1 MLGPDENGDDSDEDD
16 DDDDD
21 EVGDPN
27 PSSSIS
33 MPEDDEDEL
42 EDDEDEVV
50 DAMEV
55 SEDEDDEDDDDE
67 DLILLLDHLVHQPV
81 VPGGKAIFVALG
93 ILLAATDGVEPRRV
107 ALIELL
113 EQLKSFNESLVVRLA
128 KPAELGRASKI
139 TVIAIMACILD
150 IFLIATKLFSP
161 SAWRTR
167 ISLFHQAITKDQ
179 SIQDALKRLQS
190 LINMD
195 MRAIAT
201 ETQATVE
208 EIHAAIA
215 AIKKSHGV
223 GMSEL
228 EAMKEE
234 LDRFL
239 ERDRQRSTAANTSR
253 LLGMLDRVASADI
266 DAQNSNG
273 CLDGTR
279 VDLLRDLMLW
289 ARDSRSPR
297 IFWLNGMAGTGKS
310 AIARSFSRN
319 LRSEGLLGGTFF
331 CYRMIADQAE
341 AKRII
346 STLAVSLAL
355 RDSHC
360 TEALLAELGI
370 ESSVREW
377 NLETQVKRL
386 LCKPFG
392 GIEHDDDPMPIVV
405 VDALDECSDET
416 VTSDLLSKLIDC
428 VDRLPVKFFL
438 TSRPEPHIRENLENI
453 RPDLGDLVRLHDIEH
468 VIVGNDISR
477 FISHSLHNM
486 RKKLPIATLPS
497 WPPQADIETL
507 SRLSG
512 RLFVY
517 ASTALQYIQRNP
529 VERLSRLTGA
539 VVTAGHV
546 MTRSLDDMY
555 KLILSD
561 AMNTDEYE
569 ADEIDLTCRMISV
582 IVSLHEPLT
591 VIAFAR
597 LLGVS
602 ATCIRGS
609 LDRLYAV
616 IYVPSQD
623 DNGFLSTFHYESSLT
638 R

>member
-1 MLGPDENGDDSDEDD
+1 MASGPDSTDNGPSNIIDHELKVNEPTDTFRTLWGEALRKFQQSTNVKSARWSSMEQRMLGCNSVEDVCTVLDETIEKLEHSRSGTKRWR
-16 DDDDD
+16 
-21 EVGDPN
+21 
-27 PSSSIS
+27 
-33 MPEDDEDEL
+33 EL
-42 EDDEDEVV
+42 REKYLKPIVQALLV
-50 DAMEV
+50 FNDAIAETAA
-55 SEDEDDEDDDDE
+55 SF
-67 DLILLLDHLVHQPV
+67 PV

-93 ILLAATDGVEPRRV
+93 ILLAATDGVEQRRV
-107 ALIELL
+107 ALIGLFED
-113 EQLKSFNESLVVRLA
+113 LKSFNESLVIRLA

-150 IFLIATKLFSP
+150 ILLIATKLFSP
-161 SAWRTR
+161 SVWRTR

-190 LINMD
+190 LTTMD

-208 EIHAAIA
+208 GIHAAIA
-215 AIKKSHGV
+215 AIKKSHWV

-239 ERDRQRSTAANTSR
+239 ERDRQRSTTANTSR

-273 CLDGTR
+273 CLKGTR

-331 CYRMIADQAE
+331 CYRMIADQAD

-370 ESSVREW
+370 GSSVREW
-377 NLETQVKRL
+377 NLETQIERL
-386 LCKPFG
+386 LCKPFA
-392 GIEHDDDPMPIVV
+392 GIEHDDDPVPIVV

-416 VTSDLLSKLIDC
+416 VTRDLLSKLIAC
-428 VDRLPVKFFL
+428 VNRLPVKFFL

-453 RPDLGDLVRLHDIEH
+453 HPDFGDVVRLHDIEH
-468 VIVGNDISR
+468 VIVGSDISR
-477 FISHSLHNM
+477 FISHSLYDM
-486 RKKLPIATLPS
+486 RKKLPTASLPN
-497 WPPQADIETL
+497 WPPQAAIETL
-507 SRLSG
+507 TRLSG
-512 RLFVY
+512 RLFIY
-517 ASTALQYIQRNP
+517 ASTVLLYIQRNP
-529 VERLSRLTGA
+529 VERLSRLTGT

-582 IVSLHEPLT
+582 IAYQRHASEVH
-591 VIAFAR
+591 
-597 LLGVS
+597 
-602 ATCIRGS
+602 
-609 LDRLYAV
+609 
-616 IYVPSQD
+616 
-623 DNGFLSTFHYESSLT
+623 
-638 R
+638 